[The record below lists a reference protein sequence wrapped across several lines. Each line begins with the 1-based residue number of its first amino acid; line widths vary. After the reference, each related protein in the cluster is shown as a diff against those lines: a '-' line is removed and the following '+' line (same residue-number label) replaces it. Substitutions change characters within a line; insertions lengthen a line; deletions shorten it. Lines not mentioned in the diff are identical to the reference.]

1 MSDAFL
7 SLKDVSK
14 HYPVGKAVFGKPRR
28 VVRAVDGVSI
38 DVARGETLG
47 LVGESGC
54 GKSSLARL
62 IMRLETPSAG
72 SVRLDGVDMAS
83 LEGRALKQARR
94 RFQMVFQDPYAS
106 LNPRMRV
113 RASIAEALVNYRYG
127 SRQAIADRV
136 DDLAAQVGLSSYHLD
151 RYPHEL
157 SGGQCQRIGLARA
170 IALHPDLIVADEP
183 VSALDV
189 SIQAQI
195 LNLIMRLQ
203 DGMGLTLVFVSHDLS
218 VVAHVADRVAV
229 MYLGRIV
236 EIGPVKRVF
245 EAPAHPYTRTLIA
258 AIPQPTP
265 EKRGARTQVSGEL
278 PSPLS
283 PPSGCR
289 FRTRC
294 PMAQPICA
302 QETPALKPLADGRYN
317 ACHFAD
323 AGTSPGSL
331 EGSARH
337 A

>member
-7 SLKDVSK
+7 SLRDVSK
-14 HYPVGKAVFGKPRR
+14 HYPVGKPGFGRPPRM
-28 VVRAVDGVSI
+28 VRAVDGVSI
-38 DVARGETLG
+38 DVAKGETLG

-62 IMRLETPSAG
+62 IMRLETPSSG

-83 LEGRALKQARR
+83 LSGKALKQARR

-106 LNPRMRV
+106 LNPRRRV
-113 RASIAEALVNYRYG
+113 RASIAEALVNYGCG
-127 SRQAIADRV
+127 STAAINTRV
-136 DDLAAQVGLSSYHLD
+136 DELAAQVGLSSYHLD

-170 IALHPDLIVADEP
+170 IALGPDLIVADEP

-195 LNLIMRLQ
+195 LNLVMRLQ
-203 DGMGLTLVFVSHDLS
+203 DSMGLTLIFVSHDLS

-236 EIGPVKRVF
+236 ESGPVKQVF
-245 EAPAHPYTRTLIA
+245 EAPVHPYTRTLLA
-258 AIPQPTP
+258 AIPEPTP
-265 EKRGARTQVSGEL
+265 AKRGARTPVSGEL

-294 PMAQPICA
+294 PVAQPFCA
-302 QETPALKPLADGRYN
+302 EETPVLRRLGDGRYA
-317 ACHFAD
+317 ACHFVDAD
-323 AGTSPGSL
+323 AP
-331 EGSARH
+331 SAPVDQPVLH

>member
-7 SLKDVSK
+7 SLRDVSK
-14 HYPVGKAVFGKPRR
+14 HYPVGKSGFGRPRR

-38 DVARGETLG
+38 DVAKGETLG

-62 IMRLETPSAG
+62 IMRLETPSSG

-83 LEGRALKQARR
+83 LSGKALKQARR

-106 LNPRMRV
+106 LNPRRRV
-113 RASIAEALVNYRYG
+113 RASIAEALVNYDYG
-127 SRQAIADRV
+127 SAGAINTRV
-136 DDLAAQVGLSSYHLD
+136 DELATQVGLSSYHLD

-170 IALHPDLIVADEP
+170 IALGPDLIVADEP

-195 LNLIMRLQ
+195 LNLVMRLQ
-203 DGMGLTLVFVSHDLS
+203 DSMGLTLIFVSHDLS

-236 EIGPVKRVF
+236 ESGPVKQVF
-245 EAPAHPYTRTLIA
+245 EAPAHPYTRTLLA
-258 AIPQPTP
+258 AIPEPTP
-265 EKRGARTQVSGEL
+265 AKRGVRTPVSGEL

-294 PMAQPICA
+294 PFAQPFCA
-302 QETPALKPLADGRYN
+302 EETPVLRQLGDGRYT
-317 ACHFAD
+317 ACHFVDAD
-323 AGTSPGSL
+323 PS
-331 EGSARH
+331 SAPVDQPVPH